1 MAILPTIMKVIN
13 FNLNYKTTYYKASR
27 DVSSAESGS
36 ATPLFE
42 DEDDLYDPL
51 DSLDCSVPDIEPSSF
66 HPDHSSV
73 FLSPPYSDTTFLSP
87 SDTVSRC
94 LPTEQH
100 HLCKERKR
108 SRKPSPAGT
117 KRLTSTE
124 QLDQFLAR
132 GCGCATKCSVQ
143 FDRDFY
149 LSKRDE
155 ASALTREQLDLVV
168 LGQIQAFLSVDEVI
182 GPSHKHTPT
191 QRRTTRV
198 NTFYHLGEKIC
209 RGSFLTLHGIGKIII
224 LIITK

>member
-1 MAILPTIMKVIN
+1 M
-13 FNLNYKTTYYKASR
+13 
-27 DVSSAESGS
+27 
-36 ATPLFE
+36 
-42 DEDDLYDPL
+42 
-51 DSLDCSVPDIEPSSF
+51 

-73 FLSPPYSDTTFLSP
+73 FLSPPHSDPTFLSP
-87 SDTVSRC
+87 SDTVSVACRRSSIIC
-94 LPTEQH
+94 V
-100 HLCKERKR
+100 KERKR
-108 SRKPSPAGT
+108 SRKPSPART

-132 GCGCATKCSVQ
+132 GCGCATKCSAQ

-155 ASALTREQLDLVV
+155 ASALTREQMDLVV

-198 NTFYHLGEKIC
+198 NTFYHLGKKIC
-209 RGSFLTLHGIGKIII
+209 RGTFQFRHALLKELEVQTSIINYYFLFLVISFKLCIIYTSNKHLYFVLMSSVIKIYLH
-224 LIITK
+224 

>member
-1 MAILPTIMKVIN
+1 MILWILWTALYQTWAFIISSWPLICFLVI
-13 FNLNYKTTYYKASR
+13 T
-27 DVSSAESGS
+27 
-36 ATPLFE
+36 LFRHHF
-42 DEDDLYDPL
+42 
-51 DSLDCSVPDIEPSSF
+51 SF
-66 HPDHSSV
+66 PFRYCV
-73 FLSPPYSDTTFLSP
+73 
-87 SDTVSRC
+87 RC

-108 SRKPSPAGT
+108 SRKPSPVRT
-117 KRLTSTE
+117 KRFTSTE

-132 GCGCATKCSVQ
+132 GCGCATKCSAQ

-198 NTFYHLGEKIC
+198 NTFYHLGKKIC

-224 LIITK
+224 LNN